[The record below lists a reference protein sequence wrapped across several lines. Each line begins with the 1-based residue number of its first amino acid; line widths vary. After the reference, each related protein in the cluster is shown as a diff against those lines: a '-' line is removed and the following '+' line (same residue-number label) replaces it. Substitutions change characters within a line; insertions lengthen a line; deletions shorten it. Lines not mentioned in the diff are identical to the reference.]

1 MAFVLLANPTG
12 GLLQNDEQRISI
24 AVGPGAKA
32 HATTQSATKVY
43 SMPRGSASQ
52 WLDLTVADGGYLEYL
67 PDPVIPFRLANLTQ
81 STNLTVSSRGVVI
94 FQEVITPGRV
104 AMGEAFD
111 YTRLAYRLALAR
123 PDGHPI
129 YREAFELTPA
139 TVRQMGLGVLGAAT
153 DPDLSPPLQTL
164 GSMLIV
170 ADPSSAQSILTDL
183 RPTLAGRPGRY
194 QYVTGQP
201 RPGYQGVGR
210 GHQPGAGRVGRRLV
224 GRPQNNPGHRNPI
237 LTEILARREYIIP
250 GAR

>member
-183 RPTLAGRPGRY
+183 RPTLAGRPGVRAGIS
-194 QYVTGQP
+194 TL
-201 RPGYQGVGR
+201 PGNHGLGIKALGADTNLVQGALAAAWSV
-210 GHQPGAGRVGRRLV
+210 
-224 GRPQNNPGHRNPI
+224 
-237 LTEILARREYIIP
+237 ARRIILDTETP
-250 GAR
+250 FLRKY